1 MVNNWNQFHLFHSNQ
16 IPEML
21 MEPDGE
27 ATHKRLCQDH
37 LSLLHL
43 PCPHLDSLHVIVQ
56 KKSKNK

>member
-1 MVNNWNQFHLFHSNQ
+1 
-16 IPEML
+16 

-43 PCPHLDSLHVIVQ
+43 TCPHLDSLHVIVQ
-56 KKSKNK
+56 QQKIATLIMEDA